1 MNFRA
6 IFVASAFVLIST
18 AFAQQQNATAG
29 DASSQLAQLQIT
41 QPTEAPGL
49 QLSRGTYSIHVAD
62 RLQDRIIV
70 QVRKVGSKDG
80 ASLLAYPNPGLR
92 GGSFTGPI
100 TFASGLK
107 GKPTLRGYAFAGGP
121 VVEFVYPKSDAV
133 TLAKAN
139 AVRVMAVDPA
149 SEGRVSLPNLTQ
161 TDMSE
166 VTLWM
171 LTPTPVDPTTAQPGI
186 QAARYQ
192 APAGSQP
199 APVIQASVS
208 EPPAPPP
215 PPPAQSAQM
224 AQAQPSAPAH
234 VYHPAPKASSSAP
247 VEVASNT
254 HAPRLRPNVK
264 QLPHTASSLPLMYL
278 VGSLSFVLAAALG
291 MRRRYARL

>member
-1 MNFRA
+1 MKFRA
-6 IFVASAFVLIST
+6 IFAASAFVLTSA

-29 DASSQLAQLQIT
+29 VASSQSAQLQIT

-70 QVRKVGSKDG
+70 QVHKVGSKEG

-171 LTPTPVDPTTAQPGI
+171 LTPTPVDPSTAQPGI

-192 APAGSQP
+192 APAAPQP
-199 APVIQASVS
+199 APVTQGSVS
-208 EPPAPPP
+208 EPPTLSASSAEVSQAP
-215 PPPAQSAQM
+215 S
-224 AQAQPSAPAH
+224 SAPAH
-234 VYHPAPKASSSAP
+234 VYHATPKASASAP

-264 QLPHTASSLPLMYL
+264 QLPHTASSLPLISL
-278 VGSLSFVLAAALG
+278 VGILSFLVAAALG
-291 MRRRYARL
+291 MRRRFAGLRA